1 MLAPFHTAA
10 ELSRLKEV
18 EPVHS
23 CCDLCYKICK
33 CGLCSQTHIEKLL
46 NFTLEEI
53 SEDKNTDENTEPCEF
68 SDDEDID
75 HWFSDLNIE

>member
-1 MLAPFHTAA
+1 MLAPFHTPA
-10 ELSRLKEV
+10 ELLQLKEV

-23 CCDLCYKICK
+23 CCDLFYKICK
-33 CGLCSQTHIEKLL
+33 LDYVLKHILKKLL
-46 NFTLEEI
+46 NFTLEDI
-53 SEDKNTDENTEPCEF
+53 SEDENTDENTEPCEF